1 MSRIYRLLKT
11 GFLCLAFTL
20 SLSATA
26 QHTFSIVAV
35 DSVTG
40 EIGSAG
46 ATCGDSMVWP
56 GTKGALVI
64 SDVLPGVGA
73 IHTQA
78 YYLFGN
84 KLAARARM
92 EAGDNPEEIIAWMI
106 KNDVAGDSTVRQY
119 GVVDYNNGSP
129 HAAGFTGSKCMN
141 YKNHIVGPNYSIQGN
156 ILLGPQILDSMEAR
170 FNREQGCLADKLMA
184 AMQGANVVGA
194 DSRCTVEGTSSLSS
208 FLRVAKPNNKADSL
222 YIDLVIAGTP
232 FLVEPIDSLQDMF
245 NQWKQ
250 SHRNPCAPVG
260 AIEGPQNKNAFPVFY
275 DAEEQ
280 KLVLQSL
287 PRSADQFRLMD
298 MRGVVLTQ
306 GDLGT
311 HQHEAHIGTEHL
323 SEGIYF
329 VVFYSKNHPIFSK
342 KVLIY

>member
-1 MSRIYRLLKT
+1 VS
-11 GFLCLAFTL
+11 
-20 SLSATA
+20 
-26 QHTFSIVAV
+26 
-35 DSVTG
+35 G
-40 EIGSAG
+40 EVGSAG
-46 ATCGDSMVWP
+46 ATCGDSVVWP

-78 YYLFGN
+78 LYLFGN
-84 KLAARARM
+84 KLNARTRM
-92 EAGDNPEEIIAWMI
+92 EAGDSPEEIIAWLI

-129 HAAGFTGSKCMN
+129 RAYGFTGSKCMN

-170 FNREQGCLADKLMA
+170 FNRETGCLADKLMA

-194 DSRCTVEGTSSLSS
+194 DTRCTVEGTSSLSS
-208 FLRVAKPNNKADSL
+208 FLRVAQADNRSDSL

-232 FLVEPIDSLQDMF
+232 FLVEPIDSLQNMF
-245 NQWKQ
+245 NDWKR
-250 SHRNPCAPVG
+250 SNRNPCAPVG
-260 AIEGPQNKNAFPVFY
+260 SINRAQEKSAFPIIY
-275 DAEEQ
+275 DAENSRLILETI
-280 KLVLQSL
+280 

-298 MRGVVLTQ
+298 MRGVTVASQ
-306 GDLGT
+306 DLDT
-311 HQHEAHIGTEHL
+311 HQHELHLGTGDL
-323 SEGIYF
+323 REGIYF
-329 VVFYSKNHPIFSK
+329 VIFYSNSHPIFSK